1 MNLSL
6 VLRKIFRIILIVIF
20 RVDWWHASLLYHRP
34 YARDIIS
41 ELNKRPNRGSIL
53 ELGCGLGEIIGNARY
68 QKRYFFDVSVRVLR
82 AARFLQI
89 FSFRDSLYVYK
100 VFDLL
105 EDTVDEK
112 IKFDSIVL
120 VNFTHG
126 YDRKDLYPRLERL
139 INFNLN
145 RGGVLIFDVIR
156 NNPAYKNNHAIS
168 DLIGVDKFRIEVLD
182 GYRFGRKVVI
192 ATLI

>member
-6 VLRKIFRIILIVIF
+6 IPRKIFRIILIAIF

-41 ELNKRPNRGSIL
+41 ELNKRPKRRSIL
-53 ELGCGLGEIIGNARY
+53 ELGCGLGEIIGNSRY
-68 QKRYFFDVSVRVLR
+68 QKRYFFDISVRVLR

-89 FSFRDSLYVYK
+89 ISFRDSLNVYK

-105 EDTVDEK
+105 EDTVDDQ
-112 IKFDSIVL
+112 IKLDSIVL

-126 YDRKDLYPRLERL
+126 YDRKDLYPCLERL
-139 INFNLN
+139 INVNLN
-145 RGGVLIFDVIR
+145 RGGVLIFDVIE

-168 DLIGVDKFRIEVLD
+168 DLIGVDKFRIEVRG

-192 ATLI
+192 ATLK